1 MQLSSPFDFAAM
13 PIPHWTCPACTL
25 FRIHTANIQCVEADY
40 VGSDTSDTPSANW
53 GSTAGSSRKAD
64 IDSDPEDIDPLLD
77 HREVDIDPLLRT
89 LHQALT
95 EEFLYG
101 TCSNRFYYKPPGKLV
116 D

>member
-1 MQLSSPFDFAAM
+1 MQTYVEPDYASSD
-13 PIPHWTCPACTL
+13 I
-25 FRIHTANIQCVEADY
+25 
-40 VGSDTSDTPSANW
+40 SDTPSVHW
-53 GSTAGSSRKAD
+53 GSAAGSPGEAD